1 MELIIKEIPIKKE
14 LHIKKHMEHMKQLKK
29 NNIQGH
35 MRPDLHHTSL
45 MTKKIIDRLAK
56 QSKPHARDNE
66 FFQAH
71 NATRKSEEKT
81 EKMHH
86 YEEEKARK
94 NREEMHERT
103 KNNRAIQKEERER
116 KNREETHE
124 KRQTK
129 KKDTKEVEMSLTSL
143 KKEHKH
149 LIEVL
154 KSGSLKDRMKEAK
167 SQGKEMKK
175 Y

>member
-1 MELIIKEIPIKKE
+1 MEFIIKEIPIKKE

-35 MRPDLHHTSL
+35 MRPDLHHSSL

-66 FFQAH
+66 FFKMH

-81 EKMHH
+81 ERKSS
-86 YEEEKARK
+86 EGKEK
-94 NREEMHERT
+94 
-103 KNNRAIQKEERER
+103 KE
-116 KNREETHE
+116 
-124 KRQTK
+124 
-129 KKDTKEVEMSLTSL
+129 KKDTKEIEMSITSL

-154 KSGSLKDRMKEAK
+154 KSGSLKDRMKEAR